1 MKVTLIL
8 LLEIML
14 YRKTYI
20 LIEVP
25 STSFQIPVIQEVVPS
40 KAFKLSDQLMNK
52 KQGDLTVFSRKK
64 KN

>member
-1 MKVTLIL
+1 
-8 LLEIML
+8 ML

-52 KQGDLTVFSRKK
+52 KQGDLTVFFRKK
-64 KN
+64 ELE

>member
-1 MKVTLIL
+1 
-8 LLEIML
+8 ML